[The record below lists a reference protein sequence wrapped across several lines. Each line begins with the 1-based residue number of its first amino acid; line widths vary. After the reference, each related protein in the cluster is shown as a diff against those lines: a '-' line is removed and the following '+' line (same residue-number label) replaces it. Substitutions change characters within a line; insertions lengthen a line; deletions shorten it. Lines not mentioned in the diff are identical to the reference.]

1 MIKQE
6 DFNKFVSESFLD
18 YPNNSDISIIL
29 YLPGCDRNC
38 KGCQNSNLQYF
49 EEFENLDILINYL
62 IKKCSSAHTNKIC
75 LQGGDPLYKDN
86 IKTTKYIL
94 SKLSKNYDICI
105 YTGGDIEE
113 VKKLNLQGFKFIKCG
128 IFDESKYIGSFKTDN
143 YIQFATSN
151 QKLYNSDL
159 KLISKDGIYYFNGDK

>member
-29 YLPGCDRNC
+29 YLPGCNRDC

-75 LQGGDPLYKDN
+75 LQGGDPLYKGN

-105 YTGGDIEE
+105 YTGANIDE
-113 VKKLNLQGFKFIKCG
+113 VKKTDLKGFKFIKCG
-128 IFDESKYIGSFKTDN
+128 IFDKTKYIGSKKTN
-143 YIQFATSN
+143 AYIQFATSN
-151 QKLYNSDL
+151 QKLYDENL
-159 KLISKDGIYYFNGDK
+159 KLLSAKGVFYF